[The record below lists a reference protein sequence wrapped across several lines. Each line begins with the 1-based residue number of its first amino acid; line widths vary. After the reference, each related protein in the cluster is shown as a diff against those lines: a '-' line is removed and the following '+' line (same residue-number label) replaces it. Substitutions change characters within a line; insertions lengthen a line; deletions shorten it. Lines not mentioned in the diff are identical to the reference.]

1 MTTWGYQDC
10 APDTTSGS
18 YGAAIPKLLLRHLP
32 RHYPANSVYSLFPFF
47 TPDTAEK
54 ILKKLGVVEK
64 YELKRP
70 NRVIPIPKVVDTM
83 TGIRYVFGNPDK
95 FKVTYGPDMK
105 PLTNG
110 FGFMLVFDEKAKFV
124 FILYLLWISIL
135 TLSF

>member
-1 MTTWGYQDC
+1 MTRAILGDAIALVRGDRFYTSDYTPTNLTTWGYQDC

-95 FKVTYGPDMK
+95 FKVTYGP
-105 PLTNG
+105 
-110 FGFMLVFDEKAKFV
+110 
-124 FILYLLWISIL
+124 
-135 TLSF
+135 